1 MNGMAKL
8 EARMIASNTLLCVGL
23 DTDIRKLPPHAQSK
37 DQPQLT
43 FNQSIIEL
51 THLYVAAYKLN
62 TAFYEARGD
71 QGWEEMKATV
81 AYLRHNYPDIF
92 VIADAKRGDI
102 GSTNEAYV
110 QAIYDELGFD
120 AITLHPYVGRTALQP
135 FLSRSDR
142 VAIILC
148 RTSNPDAGEFQ
159 DLELGGR
166 PLWMIVAEHVAN
178 EWNAANN
185 CMLVVGATYPLE
197 MQRIR
202 EVAGDMTFLVPGIG
216 AQGGDIAAVMRSG
229 LNDSGRGLLINS
241 SRSILF
247 ADDPTAAA
255 RDAHAMINKYRGC

>member
-1 MNGMAKL
+1 MNGIQKL
-8 EARMIASNTLLCVGL
+8 EARMIAANSLLCVGL
-23 DTDIRKLPPHAQSK
+23 DTDIRRLPLTAQDK
-37 DQPQLT
+37 DQPQLA
-43 FNQSIIEL
+43 FNQSIIEK
-51 THLYVAAYKLN
+51 THPYAAAYKLN
-62 TAFYEARGD
+62 TAFYEARGA

-81 AYLRHNYPDIF
+81 AYLRHNHPEIF

-110 QAIYDELGFD
+110 QAIYDELDFD
-120 AITLHPYVGRTALQP
+120 AVTLHPYVGREALQP

-148 RTSNPDAGEFQ
+148 RTSSPDAGEFQ
-159 DLELGGR
+159 DLKIDDR

-178 EWNAANN
+178 EWNTANN

-202 EVAGDMTFLVPGIG
+202 EVAPGITFLVPGIG
-216 AQGGDIAAVMRSG
+216 AQGGDLASVINAG

-241 SRSILF
+241 SRGILL
-247 ADDPTAAA
+247 ADDPAAAA
-255 RDAHAMINKYRGC
+255 REVHAMINRFRG